1 MFDPPSITAI
11 LHNDVPTLGD
21 HAVVLL
27 VTPNPLTPNPNLQ
40 HQTLN
45 PQPYT
50 KPSTLN
56 TKP

>member
-11 LHNDVPTLGD
+11 LHNDVPTLGH

-27 VTPNPLTPNPNLQ
+27 VTQNPAPSTL
-40 HQTLN
+40 TLN
-45 PQPYT
+45 T

-56 TKP
+56 PEP